1 MKTKLTLFVAVIG
14 VALFGT
20 GCASTQTDNVKTY
33 QLKNLKSDDLG
44 ILRSQNDQLPVT
56 GRVVEYFN
64 GAVLR
69 EFHVK
74 NGIKHGTERLW
85 HRGGN
90 SVDSRHLGE
99 HSVFENGKMIW
110 HKAFHYEDRNGLWH
124 GTKSFQYMRPG
135 WNEDGTPAERGK
147 EKAIEK

>member
-1 MKTKLTLFVAVIG
+1 MKTKLTLFVTVI
-14 VALFGT
+14 AITLFGM

-69 EFHVK
+69 EFNVK
-74 NGIKHGTERLW
+74 NGIKHGLYRRWNTFNNEVLA
-85 HRGGN
+85 
-90 SVDSRHLGE
+90 LIGE
-99 HSVFENGKMIW
+99 HSIYENGKIVW
-110 HKAFHYEDRNGLWH
+110 HKAFYFDERDGMWS
-124 GTKSFQYMRPG
+124 GTKTFQMRVPG
-135 WNEDGTPAERGK
+135 WNQDGTPAEPGK